1 MIKKILA
8 FFAALGGVFSAVFY
22 VLMKQSKDEQ
32 KKAEAEA
39 KNEKQKAE
47 EAEALRK
54 AENEVHKSIAK
65 QEAEDAK
72 MVERFHSNDDL
83 SGFNAGLTLLRKYS
97 ERGEQRNTGSSGSG
111 S

>member
-8 FFAALGGVFSAVFY
+8 FFAALGGIFSAVFY

-39 KNEKQKAE
+39 KNEKKKAE

-54 AENEVHKSIAK
+54 AENDVHKSIAK
-65 QEAEDAK
+65 QEAKNEELVQRAGAGNNLD
-72 MVERFHSNDDL
+72 S
-83 SGFNAGLTLLRKYS
+83 FNAGLDLLRKQS
-97 ERGEQRNTGSSGSG
+97 ERGNKRNTGSGSARA
-111 S
+111 